1 MYKRQEYYTSGVI
14 AQMIEEGHAFEAVQ
28 IDPKRFHV
36 LGTPTQLVDWCAGRN
51 DQAPLRICFDI
62 ENTLVTGPRVAG
74 DYSSCEPIA
83 DNIATCRALYEQG
96 HTIILQSSRGMD
108 AHKGNASAAAAEAA
122 TATLASLAQLQIPYH
137 EIDFGK
143 PHAHV

>member
-1 MYKRQEYYTSGVI
+1 
-14 AQMIEEGHAFEAVQ
+14 
-28 IDPKRFHV
+28 
-36 LGTPTQLVDWCAGRN
+36 
-51 DQAPLRICFDI
+51 
-62 ENTLVTGPRVAG
+62 
-74 DYSSCEPIA
+74 
-83 DNIATCRALYEQG
+83 
-96 HTIILQSSRGMD
+96 MD